1 MNEIIKS
8 LPKTLPEVYSA
19 IANGTKFGEPID
31 TIISK
36 KFSSLQEIYDY
47 LEVPDALTDAL
58 YGDSDED
65 GNYTFPFAVKK
76 VKEGITEYKGII
88 GEQYSSYHKETIRQH
103 TAIVVDN
110 LGKMIPLRM
119 AAYLGVLHD
128 CCKKYTLGT
137 NAKGELCFYGHE
149 YVSAL
154 IGGTWAR
161 DTLKLNNSQLKLIVA
176 LIFAHGMP
184 KGEWQQNQEKRWDFF
199 VTLDDYFGD
208 IGTEED
214 VQNLKEQFS
223 DYIDAIAAADQ
234 GCITVEDILN
244 SSRKIE
250 GGEKLISEY

>member
-19 IANGTKFGEPID
+19 IIDGTKFGDPID
-31 TIISK
+31 SIISE
-36 KFSSLQEIYDY
+36 KFNSLQEIYDY
-47 LEVPDALTDAL
+47 LEVPDVLTDAL
-58 YGDSDED
+58 YGAPDED

-76 VKEGITEYKGII
+76 VKEGIVEYKGRL

-110 LGKMIPLRM
+110 LARMIPLRW
-119 AAYLGVLHD
+119 ATYLGVLHD
-128 CCKKYTLGT
+128 CCKKYCLGT

-154 IGGTWAR
+154 IGGSWAR
-161 DTLKLNNSQLKLIVA
+161 ETLKLNDTQLKLIVA

-184 KGEWQQNQEKRWDFF
+184 KGEWAQNQEKRWDFF

-208 IGTEED
+208 IGTDED
-214 VQNLKEQFS
+214 TQNLKEQFGE
-223 DYIDAIAAADQ
+223 YIDAIAAADQ
-234 GCITVEDILN
+234 GCSMVEDILRA
-244 SSRKIE
+244 SSKIE